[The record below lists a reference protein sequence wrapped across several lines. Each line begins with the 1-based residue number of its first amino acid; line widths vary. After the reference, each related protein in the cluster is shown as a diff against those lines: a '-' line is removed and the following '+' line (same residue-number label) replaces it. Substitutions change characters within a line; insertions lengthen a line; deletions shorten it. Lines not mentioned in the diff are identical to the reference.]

1 MPQDN
6 CIKIIIYFICIC
18 HILFKSNKLN
28 RYRWVVVEGD
38 LRFNHRL
45 EGKRWRILEA
55 ACLDIEAS
63 LLVTK
68 KLNKLK
74 ESGEFVTAT
83 IAMLAFSVA
92 YLTFSYSSSAQI
104 WSTNNHFWVLPNSC
118 SLEERKLNHKK
129 SNIFHSWI
137 SFFRYQMLSGFSFK
151 WVKKE
156 IKIRAF

>member
-28 RYRWVVVEGD
+28 RYRWVAVEGE

-45 EGKRWRILEA
+45 EEKRWWILEA

-63 LLVTK
+63 LLVTE

-74 ESGEFVTAT
+74 ESWEFVTAT
-83 IAMLAFSVA
+83 IIILAFAVA
-92 YLTFSYSSSAQI
+92 YLSSSYYSSAQI
-104 WSTNNHFWVLPNSC
+104 WSTNNHFWVLPKSC
-118 SLEERKLNHKK
+118 SLEESKLNHKHR
-129 SNIFHSWI
+129 NLFHSWV
-137 SFFRYQMLSGFSFK
+137 SFFDTK
-151 WVKKE
+151 WCLGLASNE
-156 IKIRAF
+156 